1 MRARLSWCAAVAVC
15 VGLVG
20 AVGAQGSLARH
31 PIVGSWKLN
40 AAKSTVGF
48 TLTIATAPD
57 GAMTM
62 GWSDQKYTFKVDSK
76 EYQVP
81 VDTTATWT
89 QKGANRWETIYK
101 VKGKVDNIDQI
112 ALSADGRTLTID
124 TDRVTTR
131 TKEHVVYARTSGG
144 PGLAGVWKATNIG
157 GDMTLEYA
165 VAGDKL
171 SAHIEPTTER
181 WSGPLD
187 GKDYP
192 ATAIPGNPGNVTW
205 AGHQEGPRTIK
216 FLLKRDGKPI
226 QFATLAVSAD
236 GKTLEVTQINGA
248 TETSQDRNRLIFE
261 RR

>member
-1 MRARLSWCAAVAVC
+1 MRMRSAAAAAVCTAV
-15 VGLVG
+15 LVG
-20 AVGAQGSLARH
+20 GVAAQGSLAKH

-40 AAKSTVGF
+40 AAKSTLGF
-48 TLTIATAPD
+48 TLTFATAPN

-62 GWSDQKYTFKVDSK
+62 AWADQNYTFKADGK

-89 QKGANRWETIYK
+89 QKGANHWETVYK
-101 VKGKVDNIDQI
+101 LKGKVDNIDQI

-124 TDRVTTR
+124 TDRLSTK

-144 PGLAGVWKATNIG
+144 PGLAGVWKATQG
-157 GDMTLEYA
+157 AADSTLEYS

-171 SAHIEPTTER
+171 SLLIEPSGER

-192 ATAIPGNPGNVTW
+192 GTTAPGDPGGLTW
-205 AGHQEGPRTIK
+205 AGRQDGPRTIK
-216 FLLKRDGKPI
+216 FLVKRNGKPI
-226 QFATLAVSAD
+226 HFATLTVSAD
-236 GKTLEVTQINGA
+236 GKTLEVGQINGA
-248 TETSQDRNRLIFE
+248 TEASQDRNRLIFD